1 MAKYNGTLASITV
14 GGVAI
19 ELNTSVSISRSTVEV
34 PCTNKDSGGY
44 EESLT
49 GTKSGS
55 MAGECFVDYASTQGW
70 KQAIAAWE
78 AGTLMTLVYTTGVT
92 GDMDTT
98 ATGYFTALEDSGEL
112 DGGATWSF
120 TIKLT
125 GTILAT
131 DIA

>member
-1 MAKYNGTLASITV
+1 MAKFNGTLASITV

-19 ELNTSVSISRSTVEV
+19 ELNTSVSIDRGTVEV
-34 PCTNKDSGGY
+34 PCTNKDSGGF
-44 EESLT
+44 EESLA
-49 GTKSGS
+49 GTKNGS
-55 MAGECFVDYASTQGW
+55 MTGECFVDYDSTQGW

-92 GDMDTT
+92 GDQDTT
-98 ATGYFTALEDSGEL
+98 ANGYFTNLTETGEL
-112 DGGATWSF
+112 DGAAAWSF

>member
-19 ELNTSVSISRSTVEV
+19 NLNTSVSISRSTVEV

-44 EESLT
+44 EESLA
-49 GTKSGS
+49 GIKSGS
-55 MAGECFVDYASTQGW
+55 MAGECFVNYAATEGF
-70 KQAIAAWE
+70 KQALIAWE
-78 AGTLMTLVYTTGVT
+78 AGTVMALVYTTGVV
-92 GDMDTT
+92 GDQETT
-98 ATGYFTALEDSGEL
+98 TTGYFTSLEDTGEI

-120 TIKLT
+120 TIKLV

-131 DIA
+131 DIS